1 MYEEVLESAMDYIRT
16 LLHEELLDTVK
27 KKIDE
32 VLPKIKKDMIP
43 TIKKFVKDLLSSK
56 STTAMAVDSLTLPEL
71 LQVARKNIVAGAN
84 GFVVFR
90 AEKDGKCFVYLANCK
105 DRELLDETI
114 NKYVII
120 QADSLSKEVE
130 ELFGE
135 TDLIILQ

>member
-1 MYEEVLESAMDYIRT
+1 MYEDVLESAMDYIRT
-16 LLHEELLDTVK
+16 LLQEELLDTVK

-32 VLPKIKKDMIP
+32 VLPKIKKEMVP

-56 STTAMAVDSLTLPEL
+56 STTALVLDSLSMPEL

-90 AEKDGKCFVYLANCK
+90 AEKDNKCFIYLANCK
-105 DRELLDETI
+105 DRELLDESI
-114 NKYVII
+114 NKYIII

>member
-1 MYEEVLESAMDYIRT
+1 MYEDVLESAIDYIRT
-16 LLHEELLDTVK
+16 LLQEELLDAVK
-27 KKIDE
+27 KKINE
-32 VLPKIKKDMIP
+32 VLPKIKKEMIP
-43 TIKKFVKDLLSSK
+43 TFKKFAKDLLSSK
-56 STTAMAVDSLTLPEL
+56 STTALSVDTLTLPEL
-71 LQVARKNIVAGAN
+71 VQAARKNIVAGAN